1 MKMAAM
7 NLGNTPRPTAWSPAL
22 ASFPPPALI
31 LATSLSN
38 FPSSY
43 DSDFLVN
50 GVGRMIGSKWK
61 PPWVP
66 KGCIY
71 AFGESWGMLHL
82 ALHEIYLGREANLVS
97 INPASSRFSRFVALP
112 CRQHISHVRTLSN
125 ANSVSSLCAMKLS
138 STLIFIAFLGNK
150 DKVPKTASEDNL
162 SDFRLVCTVGT
173 LGVIFPTSLSRIGPS
188 TCPN

>member
-1 MKMAAM
+1 
-7 NLGNTPRPTAWSPAL
+7 
-22 ASFPPPALI
+22 
-31 LATSLSN
+31 
-38 FPSSY
+38 
-43 DSDFLVN
+43 
-50 GVGRMIGSKWK
+50 
-61 PPWVP
+61 
-66 KGCIY
+66 
-71 AFGESWGMLHL
+71 MLHL

-188 TCPN
+188 TCPNWSYHRAHNFGSQTIAIRGRLSLRIYTERSCCSGLWEYLSGWVDLIGKPPSP